1 MDTVGN
7 KLYIACKSLLE
18 MNFDGSDER
27 IAFVFDSSIGGPCE
41 PIIYNGKFYFGANN
55 YYGTGIYTATLNP
68 NKTVT
73 TASR

>member
-1 MDTVGN
+1 MSVRSNINGLYVDTVAS

-27 IAFVFDSSIGGPCE
+27 IAFDFDSSIEPCE

-55 YYGTGIYTATLNP
+55 YYGKGI
-68 NKTVT
+68 
-73 TASR
+73 